1 MASQAEGSTADV
13 DLISED
19 DTSKVT
25 DSALKMQDGMQSLTA
40 TLEQLQHAAEAIHE
54 SEQAAKKAR
63 LDRPCILQC
72 YTLQEVEYSSANTLL
87 VRRMKKKP
95 VFEGRHL

>member
-1 MASQAEGSTADV
+1 MASKSQAEGSTADV

-19 DTSKVT
+19 NTSKVT

-40 TLEQLQHAAEAIHE
+40 TLEQLQHAAGAIHE

-63 LDRPCILQC
+63 LEG
-72 YTLQEVEYSSANTLL
+72 QEDVSGFDPAAIA
-87 VRRMKKKP
+87 
-95 VFEGRHL
+95 